1 MAIYKNPQQQEDK
14 NDMKKPTR
22 KPKHRRKPVNLLVA
36 ALGRFAELPPS
47 EQKRLLDDLKADRKS
62 DGTMQ
67 DVRDDLALAIDECGG
82 DGGNDAQYVLWGY
95 SDED

>member
-1 MAIYKNPQQQEDK
+1 
-14 NDMKKPTR
+14 MKKPTR

-47 EQKRLLDDLKADRKS
+47 EQKLLLEDLTADRKS

-67 DVRDDLALAIDECGG
+67 EVRDDLALAIDECGG
-82 DGGNDAQYVLWGY
+82 DGGLDAQYVLWGY
-95 SDED
+95 SDEE